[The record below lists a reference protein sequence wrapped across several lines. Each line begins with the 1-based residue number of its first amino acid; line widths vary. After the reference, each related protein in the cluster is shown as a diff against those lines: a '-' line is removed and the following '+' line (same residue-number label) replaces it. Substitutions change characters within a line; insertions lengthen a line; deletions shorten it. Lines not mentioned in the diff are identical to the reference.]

1 MSVPTAVTT
10 ATADFT
16 GWPTDALAFLREIDA
31 DNTAEFWVAQRHRYD
46 TCVRPP
52 TVTLAAALGAEFGAE
67 FGEVRVFRPYRNRRF
82 RPDVPPYRTDTGGVL
97 RSAGGTE
104 LGFVLSGGGLAVTAG
119 RFAFTGGAL
128 RAYREAVAGPEGEAL
143 VRALATAGAARL
155 ELGTLP
161 TAARVPRGYP
171 ADHARGALL
180 RLRALQV
187 GVTWAAGPWL
197 ATHEPLARIAG
208 AWRAAAPLVAW
219 LDAYVPV
226 GEALA

>member
-1 MSVPTAVTT
+1 MSVPTATPT
-10 ATADFT
+10 IAFS

-31 DNTAEFWVAQRHRYD
+31 DNTAAFWAAQRHRYD

-52 TVTLAAALGAEFGAE
+52 TVTLAAALGAEFG
-67 FGEVRVFRPYRNRRF
+67 EVRVFRPYRNRRF
-82 RPDVPPYRTDTGGVL
+82 RPDIPPYRTDTGGVF
-97 RSAGGTE
+97 RTAGGTD
-104 LGFVLSGGGLAVTAG
+104 LGFVLSGSGLAVTIG
-119 RFAFTGGAL
+119 RFAFSGGAL
-128 RAYREAVAGPEGEAL
+128 RAYREAVAAPEGAAL
-143 VRALATAGAARL
+143 VRSLATAGAAGL

-187 GVTWAAGPWL
+187 GVIWAAGPWL

-208 AWRAAAPLVAW
+208 AWRTAAPLIAW
-219 LDAYVPV
+219 LDTNVPV